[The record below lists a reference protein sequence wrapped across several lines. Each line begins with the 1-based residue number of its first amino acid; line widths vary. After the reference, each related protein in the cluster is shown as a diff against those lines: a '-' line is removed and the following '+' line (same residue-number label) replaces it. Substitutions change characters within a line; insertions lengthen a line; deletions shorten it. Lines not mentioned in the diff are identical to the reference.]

1 MEKYRSSYL
10 HKHTCYIRTERDL
23 SSLVHKNYIYL
34 SLDMLLSLET
44 DIGTSFFFPP
54 VDDLEPEF
62 EKKYGYSLHA

>member
-1 MEKYRSSYL
+1 
-10 HKHTCYIRTERDL
+10 
-23 SSLVHKNYIYL
+23 
-34 SLDMLLSLET
+34 MLLSLET